1 MRERTN
7 MMYSIFFG
15 FVFLV
20 LFFCFFGF
28 VFCFLYLYLRR
39 RIRGI
44 HQNAALTRATIV
56 LAAAT

>member
-1 MRERTN
+1 
-7 MMYSIFFG
+7 MYSIFFG